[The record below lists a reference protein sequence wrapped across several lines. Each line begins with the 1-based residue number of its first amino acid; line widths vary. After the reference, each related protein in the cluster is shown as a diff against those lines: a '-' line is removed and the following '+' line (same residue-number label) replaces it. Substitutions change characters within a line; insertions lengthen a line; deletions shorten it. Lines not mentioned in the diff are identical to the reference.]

1 MDLTSST
8 LLDAVIA
15 LTVVS
20 VALTVWLWPRLA
32 RRGVLW
38 ILARLG
44 MILMSQLSLVLVVA
58 LMINSYGDF
67 YPTWDDLV
75 GGGNNQQVAFGQ
87 TTGADNGNTA
97 VSAGSHGLIT
107 TDTPGDLNRWHD
119 LPSGPADQV
128 GQVSSVHIH
137 GVRTKISDHAYVF
150 LPPQYFQPA
159 YAHTDFPVITAYT
172 GFPGEIE
179 TLLDHLKTIQQFSSL
194 EQSGQIQPT
203 ILVLIS
209 QNVTMPRDNDCVNI
223 PHGPQV
229 ETFLTSD
236 YQTAM
241 HATYRVAADPRAWGL
256 EGYSEGGTCALE
268 IAMRYPKLY
277 SVVGDLGGDYADTE
291 DAQTGNLFGAKGTPA
306 RTQLMNQYNV
316 EWRLKHLPVPP
327 VQVLVATTTKEF
339 DYKATEQ
346 FLRAVKAPMSATP
359 LLLRLGGHNFTTW
372 AQEQGPT
379 MVWMS
384 QHMSPP
390 VAETPP
396 PATPRA
402 VPPPATRSLPPAA
415 GGAHAGPGKHT
426 PPAAPGRD

>member
-44 MILMSQLSLVLVVA
+44 MILMSQISLVLVVA

-87 TTGADNGNTA
+87 TTGGNTA
-97 VSAGSHGLIT
+97 VSAGNGGLIT
-107 TDTPGDLNRWHD
+107 IDKTGDLSRWHD

-128 GQVSSVHIH
+128 GQVSSVHIRGEH
-137 GVRTKISDHAYVF
+137 TKISDHAYVF

-159 YAHTDFPVITAYT
+159 YAHTGFPVITAYT

-179 TLLDHLKTIQQFSSL
+179 TLVDHLKTIQQFASL
-194 EQSGQIQPT
+194 EQAGQVQPT

-209 QNVTMPRDNDCVNI
+209 QNVTMPRDNDCLNI

-229 ETFLTSD
+229 ETFLTTD

-241 HATYRVAADPRAWGL
+241 RATYRVTDDPRGWGL

-268 IAMRYPKLY
+268 IAMRHPQLF
-277 SVVGDLGGDYADTE
+277 SVVGDLGGDYADVE
-291 DAQTGNLFGAKGTPA
+291 DAQTGNLFGPKGSKA
-306 RTQLMNQYNV
+306 RTQLLNDYNI
-316 EWRLKHLPVPP
+316 EWRLKHLPLPS
-327 VQVLVATTTKEF
+327 VQVLVATTTKEN

-346 FLRAVKAPMSATP
+346 FLQSVKAPMSATP
-359 LLLRLGGHNFTTW
+359 MLLKLGGHNFTTW
-372 AQEQGPT
+372 AQEQGPA
-379 MVWMS
+379 MAWMS

-390 VAETPP
+390 ESLSGQLPVGPP
-396 PATPRA
+396 PPGGHSSGKPA
-402 VPPPATRSLPPAA
+402 VP
-415 GGAHAGPGKHT
+415 
-426 PPAAPGRD
+426 GRE

>member
-1 MDLTSST
+1 MNLMSST

-97 VSAGSHGLIT
+97 VSADPNGLIT
-107 TDTPGDLNRWHD
+107 ADGTNELSRWHD

-128 GQVSSVHIH
+128 GQVTSVHIR
-137 GVRTKISDHAYVF
+137 GVHTKISDHAFVF

-179 TLLDHLKTIQQFSSL
+179 TLLDHLKTIQQFASL
-194 EQSGQIQPT
+194 EQSGQVQPT
-203 ILVLIS
+203 ILVLMS

-229 ETFLTSD
+229 ETFLTDD
-236 YQTAM
+236 YLTAM
-241 HATYRVAADPRAWGL
+241 RSTYRVTSDPRGWGL

-268 IAMRYPKLY
+268 IAMRYPKLF
-277 SVVGDLGGDYADTE
+277 SVVGDLGGDYADVE
-291 DAQTGNLFGAKGTPA
+291 DAQTGNLFGPKGSPA
-306 RTQLMNQYNV
+306 RTQLLNEYNV
-316 EWRLKHLPVPP
+316 GWRLKHLPVPDI
-327 VQVLVATTTKEF
+327 QVLVATTSKEF
-339 DYKATEQ
+339 DYKATGQ
-346 FLRAVKAPMSATP
+346 FLTEVKAPMAATP
-359 LLLRLGGHNFTTW
+359 LLLKQGGHNFTTW
-372 AQEQGPT
+372 EQEQGPT
-379 MVWMS
+379 LVWMS
-384 QHMSPP
+384 EHMSPP
-390 VAETPP
+390 VAAPTK
-396 PATPRA
+396 
-402 VPPPATRSLPPAA
+402 PPAA
-415 GGAHAGPGKHT
+415 T
-426 PPAAPGRD
+426 RTVPAAPRAAATRPAHPRLNAEGRE

>member
-44 MILMSQLSLVLVVA
+44 MILLSQLSLVLVVA

-75 GGGNNQQVAFGQ
+75 GGGNQQVAFGQ
-87 TTGADNGNTA
+87 TAGANDGNTG
-97 VSAGSHGLIT
+97 VSSGTNGLIT
-107 TDTPGDLNRWHD
+107 TDTNGDLGRWHN

-128 GQVSSVHIH
+128 GQITSVHIH
-137 GVRTKISDHAYVF
+137 GVRSKISDHAYVF

-179 TLLDHLKTIQQFSSL
+179 TLLDHLQTVQQFAQL
-194 EQSGQIQPT
+194 EQTGQVQPT
-203 ILVLIS
+203 ILVLMS

-236 YQTAM
+236 YIQAIRT
-241 HATYRVAADPRAWGL
+241 TYRVSGNPAAWGL

-268 IAMRYPKLY
+268 LAMRYPKLF
-277 SVVGDLGGDYADTE
+277 SVVGDLGGTSP
-291 DAQTGNLFGAKGTPA
+291 TS
-306 RTQLMNQYNV
+306 RT
-316 EWRLKHLPVPP
+316 R
-327 VQVLVATTTKEF
+327 
-339 DYKATEQ
+339 
-346 FLRAVKAPMSATP
+346 R
-359 LLLRLGGHNFTTW
+359 
-372 AQEQGPT
+372 
-379 MVWMS
+379 
-384 QHMSPP
+384 
-390 VAETPP
+390 
-396 PATPRA
+396 PATSSVPRA
-402 VPPPATRSLPPAA
+402 AW
-415 GGAHAGPGKHT
+415 
-426 PPAAPGRD
+426 AAPTC